1 MYNDSETRM
10 TSNEPHW
17 KIFALASGIYLKSR
31 RIAEKSL
38 EPLNVTWPQFGA
50 LLNLARGDNI
60 TQREL
65 ADRLEVDATTT
76 MVLCDSLEKK
86 GWLNRTKDPS
96 DRRLN
101 RLILTEEGKNVFA
114 KANPLMMSKYKI
126 ITDGVS
132 HEKIE
137 AAIPV
142 LEELYSI
149 IKKHYKKELVK

>member
-1 MYNDSETRM
+1 MYDNSEIRM
-10 TSNEPHW
+10 TPNEPHW

-38 EPLNVTWPQFGA
+38 KPLNVTWPQFGA

-65 ADRLEVDATTT
+65 ADRLEGDTTTT

-86 GWLNRTKDPS
+86 GWLKRVKDPS
-96 DRRLN
+96 DRRVN
-101 RLILTEEGKNVFA
+101 RLMLTEEGRNVFA
-114 KANPLMMSKYKI
+114 KAYPIMMSGYKLLA
-126 ITDGVS
+126 DGVS
-132 HEKIE
+132 KEKIE

-149 IKKHYKKELVK
+149 IKKHYKNEG

>member
-1 MYNDSETRM
+1 MYDNSEIRM
-10 TSNEPHW
+10 TPNEPHW
-17 KIFALASGIYLKSR
+17 KMFALASGIYLKSR

-38 EPLNVTWPQFGA
+38 KPLNVTWPQFGA

-65 ADRLEVDATTT
+65 ADRLEGDTTTT

-86 GWLNRTKDPS
+86 GWLKRVKDPS
-96 DRRLN
+96 DRRVN
-101 RLILTEEGKNVFA
+101 RLMLTEEGRNVFA
-114 KANPLMMSKYKI
+114 KAYPIMMSGYKLLA
-126 ITDGVS
+126 DGVS
-132 HEKIE
+132 KEKIE

-149 IKKHYKKELVK
+149 IKKHYKNEG